1 MFFKKKRRYS
11 RVLLTN
17 YTSRKKE
24 CNILEFYTYFEG
36 RKGNLCHNLVL
47 RVAYNLTILERNLE
61 LNYL

>member
-1 MFFKKKRRYS
+1 MFLKKKRYS

-24 CNILEFYTYFEG
+24 RNILEFYTYSEG